1 MLDTKQRIARLHEL
15 HEKINEMAE
24 LEPRLI
30 DDTDWHSNEDAI
42 AQMVSIIE
50 SESDK
55 EIMGLA
61 EEALNIAVK
70 HIQNKLGIT
79 DGDKAGMFFSDGVV
93 TQEFFDYALY
103 EMEE

>member
-15 HEKINEMAE
+15 HDKINEISE

-42 AQMVSIIE
+42 SQMVSIIE

-55 EIMGLA
+55 EIVGLA

>member
-15 HEKINEMAE
+15 HDKINELAE

-42 AQMVSIIE
+42 AQMVNIIE

-55 EIMGLA
+55 EIEGLA

-79 DGDKAGMFFSDGVV
+79 AGDKAGMFFSDGVV
-93 TQEFFDYALY
+93 TQEFFDYILY
-103 EMEE
+103 EMEG